1 MPCNHVVYEA
11 YIRKYHINSWVD
23 YGDSSQEDLSQQGV
37 EVQLA
42 YETLAVEERIET
54 IVYDVGSLLSAIGGN
69 LGLFLGFSC
78 FTMLLGI
85 LKVVKLLRRKFCTVR
100 T

>member
-1 MPCNHVVYEA
+1 M
-11 YIRKYHINSWVD
+11 RKYHINSWVEYD
-23 YGDSSQEDLSQQGV
+23 DPLQENLSQQGV
-37 EVQLA
+37 DLQLA

-54 IVYDVGSLLSAIGGN
+54 LVYDVGSLLSAIGGN

>member
-1 MPCNHVVYEA
+1 M
-11 YIRKYHINSWVD
+11 RKYHINSWVEYD
-23 YGDSSQEDLSQQGV
+23 DPLQENLSQQGV
-37 EVQLA
+37 DLQLA

-54 IVYDVGSLLSAIGGN
+54 LVYDVGSLLSAIGGN

-85 LKVVKLLRRKFCTVR
+85 LKVAKLLRRKFCYR
-100 T
+100 LK